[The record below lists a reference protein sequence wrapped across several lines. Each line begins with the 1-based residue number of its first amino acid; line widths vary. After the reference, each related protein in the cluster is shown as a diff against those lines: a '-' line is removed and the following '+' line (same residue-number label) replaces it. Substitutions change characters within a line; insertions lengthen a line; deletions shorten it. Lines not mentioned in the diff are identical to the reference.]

1 MSFGYS
7 VSDAIVLVSLA
18 WKTVQ
23 NSRKACGEY
32 DELTREASGLHV
44 VLQRLEKEL
53 GKPESL
59 INKSR
64 GIYKDELGVL
74 VSGCE
79 NVLSTLDKILEKYNG
94 LGGRESRMKKSLQ
107 KVRFGN
113 GQMADLEE
121 LRGKITYYT
130 SALTLFLNMVS
141 MGSMGRVE

>member
-32 DELTREASGLHV
+32 DELTQEASGLHV

-59 INKSR
+59 IDKSR
-64 GIYKDELGVL
+64 GIHKHELGVL

-79 NVLSTLDKILEKYNG
+79 NVLSTLDKILENTTV
-94 LGGRESRMKKSLQ
+94 LGTE
-107 KVRFGN
+107 KVG
-113 GQMADLEE
+113 
-121 LRGKITYYT
+121 
-130 SALTLFLNMVS
+130 
-141 MGSMGRVE
+141 